1 MNKNVNN
8 KNKVKIE
15 YKNDKN
21 NKSKNVDKNNQDV
34 KNKKNK
40 TNNKKD
46 KRKSMMIII
55 IRMGIKRMLRV
66 TR

>member
-1 MNKNVNN
+1 MNKNVNYE
-8 KNKVKIE
+8 NKVKIE

-46 KRKSMMIII
+46 KRNSKIINT
-55 IRMGIKRMLRV
+55 IRMRIKGILRV